1 MPRNSESSRIELR
14 TGALVRLTE
23 FLCYPEE
30 PTAYPLGIAILQLER
45 AQSDA
50 ITTVRGKTIQK
61 CPFCGL
67 VHDAIEAYISID
79 LSDLTCPCG
88 SKNQRVTLTRIEAI
102 DQESQTYEFEAEIV
116 CRKCH
121 RLWPRVRRR
130 LDRALGGV
138 KKLRISGV
146 KGEAEVQFKE

>member
-1 MPRNSESSRIELR
+1 MPRKSESRGLELR
-14 TGALVRLTE
+14 TGALLRLTE
-23 FLCYPEE
+23 FLCYPEK

-50 ITTVRGKTIQK
+50 IIKVRGKTIQR

-67 VHDAIEAYISID
+67 VHDAIETYISID
-79 LSDLTCPCG
+79 LSNLTCTCG
-88 SKNQRVTLTRIEAI
+88 SNDQRVTLTRIEAI
-102 DQESQTYEFEAEIV
+102 DHQLQTYEFEAEIV
-116 CRKCH
+116 CRKCN

-130 LDRALGGV
+130 LNRALGGV

-146 KGEAEVQFKE
+146 KGEAEVEFKE